1 MSSIY
6 ELREKRKQLEYQKNN
21 ILYVVVKEGRLLHEQ
36 ENMELVCL
44 HKQILEINKQI
55 KKLSNKEG
63 EKKDV
68 KGIKNSKKFNSGSH
82 ERNK

>member
-1 MSSIY
+1 MSID

-21 ILYVVVKEGRLLHEQ
+21 ILYVVVKEGRLLHGQ

-44 HKQILEINKQI
+44 HKQILELNKEI
-55 KKLSNKEG
+55 KKLSNKKEG
-63 EKKDV
+63 ETNV
-68 KGIKNSKKFNSGSH
+68 KGIKNQKKFSSGSY